1 MCMAGLTVRRFSTYF
16 LRHFG
21 WSEPSNDGSRPESVV
36 LSLVTVQADAR
47 SALVFTDSAVIGGRR
62 SLRRLTILPL
72 CSPVFDYL

>member
-21 WSEPSNDGSRPESVV
+21 WSESSNDGSRPESVV

-47 SALVFTDSAVIGGRR
+47 RALTSTDSTVICGRR

-72 CSPVFDYL
+72 CSPVFDNL

>member
-1 MCMAGLTVRRFSTYF
+1 MQNAIYV
-16 LRHFG
+16 
-21 WSEPSNDGSRPESVV
+21 WSEPSNDGSRLESVV

-47 SALVFTDSAVIGGRR
+47 RALTSTYSTVIDGCR